1 MTKPRHIPLILATI
15 AFHPVIGQ
23 TQFQQTMASPMGGE
37 DYVHGFLSYTDG
49 SVIIASISDSLDFLV
64 TRYDAAGVPIWRRA
78 ISAWP
83 QSFGIN
89 FITATPDGGF
99 ATVEPR
105 STSFPDSTLIDVA
118 KFDASGA
125 TVWARTIVTATGFGA
140 TGVPTTISASDSG
153 ELFIVAMGT
162 GQSSVTKLDA
172 NGVVLWST
180 RVWDWDLGD
189 GLEQIIQTEPLTDGG
204 CVFLGD
210 GLDDNTGTAIS
221 IGRLDQS
228 GTLLWAKSFTYAAMG
243 SVMDY
248 PRLVPN
254 VGQQIVV
261 TGALSIFGVGA
272 YSAVLRVDLSGQL
285 IRADLYESTNSGTWQ
300 LQAKAQSLPND
311 GLVLTGGDYFT
322 TNAIVLRMDQDG
334 ELISGYRCRSAYVG
348 QVEHGVDYLW
358 CMANGDSLWW
368 TGSILAQDTIFG
380 TENYIP
386 LLWRS
391 GTDISTLCGLDSFTV
406 ARYEVPSGVITTA
419 DVGDTASV
427 AYPMVSFPMTNDPLP
442 LPTIGSYCGLVSVQ
456 EELPATGFQVWPNP
470 SSVNEAISIRSGE
483 SGTLELL
490 DAAGRVLSSRRV
502 TAGNSRFESRLSAGV
517 YLLRL
522 ASPDG
527 RTATRTLLVQ

>member
-1 MTKPRHIPLILATI
+1 
-15 AFHPVIGQ
+15 
-23 TQFQQTMASPMGGE
+23 
-37 DYVHGFLSYTDG
+37 
-49 SVIIASISDSLDFLV
+49 
-64 TRYDAAGVPIWRRA
+64 
-78 ISAWP
+78 
-83 QSFGIN
+83 
-89 FITATPDGGF
+89 
-99 ATVEPR
+99 
-105 STSFPDSTLIDVA
+105 
-118 KFDASGA
+118 
-125 TVWARTIVTATGFGA
+125 
-140 TGVPTTISASDSG
+140 
-153 ELFIVAMGT
+153 
-162 GQSSVTKLDA
+162 
-172 NGVVLWST
+172 
-180 RVWDWDLGD
+180 
-189 GLEQIIQTEPLTDGG
+189 
-204 CVFLGD
+204 
-210 GLDDNTGTAIS
+210 
-221 IGRLDQS
+221 
-228 GTLLWAKSFTYAAMG
+228 MG

-406 ARYEVPSGVITTA
+406 ARYEVPSG
-419 DVGDTASV
+419 GDHH
-427 AYPMVSFPMTNDPLP
+427 
-442 LPTIGSYCGLVSVQ
+442 CGC
-456 EELPATGFQVWPNP
+456 W
-470 SSVNEAISIRSGE
+470 
-483 SGTLELL
+483 
-490 DAAGRVLSSRRV
+490 
-502 TAGNSRFESRLSAGV
+502 
-517 YLLRL
+517 
-522 ASPDG
+522 
-527 RTATRTLLVQ
+527 